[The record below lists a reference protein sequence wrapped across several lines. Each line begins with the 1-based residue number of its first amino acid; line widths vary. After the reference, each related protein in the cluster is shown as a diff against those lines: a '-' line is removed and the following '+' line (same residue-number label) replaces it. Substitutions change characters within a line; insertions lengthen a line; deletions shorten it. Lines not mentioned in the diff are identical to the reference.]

1 MNLYKGLVKFDK
13 DNKIED
19 VVVIDEGFSWGAL
32 ILNPIWFLF
41 HKMWLEFFLFLS
53 ILILFN
59 WTSRFGIY
67 DFFMQASLIFM
78 MALNSKTWYFDA
90 LTKRKK
96 YCFMAMVFGT
106 NATEAK
112 IKFINQINFQNKENN
127 EKIIF
132 SDNLINPKYFK

>member
-19 VVVIDEGFSWGAL
+19 VIVIDEGFSWGAL

-78 MALNSKTWYFDA
+78 MALNSKSWYFDA

-96 YCFMAMVFGT
+96 YCFMAMVFGA

-112 IKFINQINFQNKENN
+112 IKFINQINLQNKENN

-132 SDNLINPKYFK
+132 SDNLLNPKYFK

>member
-32 ILNPIWFLF
+32 IFNPIWFLF

-53 ILILFN
+53 ILIFFN
-59 WTSRFGIY
+59 WTSIFGIY
-67 DFFMQASLIFM
+67 DFFMEASLIFM
-78 MALNSKTWYFDA
+78 MALNSKSWYFDA

-96 YCFMAMVFGT
+96 YCFMAMVFGM
-106 NATEAK
+106 NPTEAK
-112 IKFINQINFQNKENN
+112 IKFINQINLQNKENN

-132 SDNLINPKYFK
+132 SDNLLNPKYFK

>member
-19 VVVIDEGFSWGAL
+19 IIVIDEGFSWGAL

-96 YCFMAMVFGT
+96 YCFMAMVFGA

-112 IKFINQINFQNKENN
+112 IKFINQINLQNKENN

-132 SDNLINPKYFK
+132 SDNLLNPKYFK

>member
-1 MNLYKGLVKFDK
+1 MNLYKALVKFDK

-19 VVVIDEGFSWGAL
+19 IVVIDDAFSWGAL

-78 MALNSKTWYFDA
+78 MALNSKSWYFDA

-112 IKFINQINFQNKENN
+112 IKFINQINLQNKENN

-132 SDNLINPKYFK
+132 SDNLLNPKYFK

>member
-1 MNLYKGLVKFDK
+1 MNLYKALVKFDK

-19 VVVIDEGFSWGAL
+19 IVVIDDAFSWGAF
-32 ILNPIWFLF
+32 IFNPIWFLF

-59 WTSRFGIY
+59 WTSKFGIY

-96 YCFMAMVFGT
+96 YYFMAMVFGM
-106 NATEAK
+106 NATDAK

>member
-19 VVVIDEGFSWGAL
+19 IVVIDEGFSWVAL
-32 ILNPIWFLF
+32 IFNPIWFLF

-78 MALNSKTWYFDA
+78 MALNSKSWYFDA

-96 YCFMAMVFGT
+96 YCFMAMVFGM

-112 IKFINQINFQNKENN
+112 IKFINQINLQNNENN

-132 SDNLINPKYFK
+132 SDNLLNPKYFK

>member
-19 VVVIDEGFSWGAL
+19 VVVVDEGFSWGAL

-78 MALNSKTWYFDA
+78 MALKPRNKDILQIKNIFILDVKNVIMLELGHIIKITGLRLQNS
-90 LTKRKK
+90 
-96 YCFMAMVFGT
+96 
-106 NATEAK
+106 
-112 IKFINQINFQNKENN
+112 
-127 EKIIF
+127 
-132 SDNLINPKYFK
+132 S

>member
-96 YCFMAMVFGT
+96 YCFMAMVFGA

-112 IKFINQINFQNKENN
+112 IKFINQINLQNKENN

-132 SDNLINPKYFK
+132 SDNLLNPKYFK

>member
-32 ILNPIWFLF
+32 IFNPIWFLF

-53 ILILFN
+53 ILIFFN

-67 DFFMQASLIFM
+67 DFFMEASLIFM
-78 MALNSKTWYFDA
+78 MALNSKSWYFDA

-96 YCFMAMVFGT
+96 YCFMAMVFGM

-112 IKFINQINFQNKENN
+112 IKFINQINLQNKENN

-132 SDNLINPKYFK
+132 SDNLLNPKYFK

>member
-1 MNLYKGLVKFDK
+1 MNLYKALVKFDK

-19 VVVIDEGFSWGAL
+19 IVVIDDAFSWGAL

-59 WTSRFGIY
+59 WTSKFGIY

-112 IKFINQINFQNKENN
+112 IKFINQINLQNKENN

-132 SDNLINPKYFK
+132 SDNLLNPKYFK

>member
-1 MNLYKGLVKFDK
+1 MNLYKALVKFDK

-19 VVVIDEGFSWGAL
+19 VIVIDEGFSWGAL

-96 YCFMAMVFGT
+96 YCFMAMVFGA

-112 IKFINQINFQNKENN
+112 IKFINQINLQNKENN

-132 SDNLINPKYFK
+132 SDNLLNPKYFK

>member
-1 MNLYKGLVKFDK
+1 MNLYKALVKFDK

-78 MALNSKTWYFDA
+78 MALNSKSWYFDA

-96 YCFMAMVFGT
+96 YCFMAMVFGA

-112 IKFINQINFQNKENN
+112 IKFINQINLQNKENN

-132 SDNLINPKYFK
+132 SDNLLNPKYFK

>member
-78 MALNSKTWYFDA
+78 MALNSKSWYFDA

-112 IKFINQINFQNKENN
+112 IKFINQINLQNKENN

-132 SDNLINPKYFK
+132 SDNLLNPKYFK

>member
-41 HKMWLEFFLFLS
+41 HKMWLEFFLFL
-53 ILILFN
+53 LIIIFFN
-59 WTSRFGIY
+59 WTSKFGIY

-78 MALNSKTWYFDA
+78 MALNSKSWYFDA

-112 IKFINQINFQNKENN
+112 IKFINQINLQNKENN

-132 SDNLINPKYFK
+132 SDNLLNPKYFK

>member
-19 VVVIDEGFSWGAL
+19 IIVIDEGFSWGAL

-78 MALNSKTWYFDA
+78 MALNSKSWYFDA

-112 IKFINQINFQNKENN
+112 IKFINQINLQNKENN

-132 SDNLINPKYFK
+132 SDNLLNPKYFK

>member
-19 VVVIDEGFSWGAL
+19 VIVIDEGFSWGAL

-78 MALNSKTWYFDA
+78 MALNSKTWYFEA

-96 YCFMAMVFGT
+96 YCFMAMVFGA

-112 IKFINQINFQNKENN
+112 IKFINQINLQNKENN

-132 SDNLINPKYFK
+132 SDNLLNPKYFK

>member
-1 MNLYKGLVKFDK
+1 MNLYKGLVKLDK

-19 VVVIDEGFSWGAL
+19 IVVIDEGFSWVAL
-32 ILNPIWFLF
+32 IFNPIWFLF

-78 MALNSKTWYFDA
+78 MALNSKSWYFDA
-90 LTKRKK
+90 LIKRKK
-96 YCFMAMVFGT
+96 YCFMAMVFGM

-112 IKFINQINFQNKENN
+112 IKFINQINLQNKENN

-132 SDNLINPKYFK
+132 SDNLLNPKYFK

>member
-19 VVVIDEGFSWGAL
+19 VIVIDEGFSWGAL

-96 YCFMAMVFGT
+96 YCFMAMVFGA

-112 IKFINQINFQNKENN
+112 IKFINQINLQNKENN

-132 SDNLINPKYFK
+132 SDNLLNPKYFK

>member
-19 VVVIDEGFSWGAL
+19 VIVIDEGFSWGAL

-59 WTSRFGIY
+59 WTSRFGFY

-78 MALNSKTWYFDA
+78 IALNSKSWYFDA

-96 YCFMAMVFGT
+96 YCFMAMVFGA

-112 IKFINQINFQNKENN
+112 IKFINQINLQNKENN

-132 SDNLINPKYFK
+132 SDNLLNPKYFK